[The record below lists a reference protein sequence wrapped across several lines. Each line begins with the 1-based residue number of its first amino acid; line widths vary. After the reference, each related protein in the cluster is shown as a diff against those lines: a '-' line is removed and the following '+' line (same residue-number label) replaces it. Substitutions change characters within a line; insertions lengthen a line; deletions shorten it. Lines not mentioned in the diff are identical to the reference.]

1 MMPRPLFKQGQ
12 SEHHSPRME
21 TTMESRTSAVTVEA
35 VPEPLTIDLA
45 RTAILV
51 IDMQNDFCTPG
62 GGFDR
67 AGIDIG
73 AVRSAIPFISSVL
86 TAARKSGVQVV
97 YVKMEHQPDLS
108 DLGARDDPHR
118 IKNQLFSIG
127 QRVIA
132 PDGREGRILVKDT
145 WNTEIVPE
153 LAPRPGDLVISKNR
167 YSAFYQTTLD
177 AALKE
182 RGVKDLIFTGCT
194 TSVCVESTLRDAM
207 FRGYCCLLLS
217 DCTAEPIGSSALRSN
232 HEASLLVIEKL
243 FGWISSSRAF
253 LEAVNASSTS
263 RSNHEE
269 MTVAKVVA

>member
-1 MMPRPLFKQGQ
+1 
-12 SEHHSPRME
+12 ME
-21 TTMESRTSAVTVEA
+21 TTMESKASLVTVA
-35 VPEPLTIDLA
+35 AIPEPLTIDLI

-51 IDMQNDFCTPG
+51 IDMQNDFCAPG
-62 GGFDR
+62 GGFER

-73 AVRSAIPFISSVL
+73 AVRSVIPFISTVL
-86 TAARKSGVQVV
+86 AAARRSGVQVV

-108 DLGARDDPHR
+108 DLGTPDDPHR
-118 IKNQLFSIG
+118 IKSQPFSVG

-145 WNTEIVPE
+145 WNTEIVTE

-182 RGVKDLIFTGCT
+182 RGVKNLIFTGCT

-207 FRGYCCLLLS
+207 FRGYRCLLLS
-217 DCTAEPIGSSALRSN
+217 DCTAEPIGSGALRSN

-243 FGWISSSRAF
+243 FGWISSSRDF
-253 LEAVNASSTS
+253 LEAVNASSIS
-263 RSNHEE
+263 RSNPEE